1 MAASVTD
8 VLRRIGLGHSSRSE
22 MLARAK
28 SLPRSSWGAALAHIG
43 AGITVL
49 GLCGM
54 SGAQHAIV
62 EIHVGETRSLAG
74 DDWTLVNVHD
84 YAGPNYRAMQ
94 ADIAVRHNGKLVTM
108 LHPEKRDFTTQ
119 NQTTTE
125 VAIHTNFITDLYG
138 VVGDRHGTGADAT
151 YVLRLHKNPLAP
163 WMWLGGLVMAIG
175 GAFSLSD
182 RRLRVGAPKRSAA
195 RTMAKA

>member
-8 VLRRIGLGHSSRSE
+8 ILRRVGLGHSSMSD
-22 MLARAK
+22 MLARARN
-28 SLPRSSWGAALAHIG
+28 LPRSSWGAALAHIG

-74 DDWTLVNVHD
+74 DDWTLLNVHD

-94 ADIAVRHNGKLVTM
+94 ADIAIRHNGKLIDPISSVSTDAGFSNLSNFNRAFLDEKGVTPRKYR
-108 LHPEKRDFTTQ
+108 LAAK
-119 NQTTTE
+119 N
-125 VAIHTNFITDLYG
+125 TN
-138 VVGDRHGTGADAT
+138 
-151 YVLRLHKNPLAP
+151 K
-163 WMWLGGLVMAIG
+163 
-175 GAFSLSD
+175 
-182 RRLRVGAPKRSAA
+182 
-195 RTMAKA
+195 